1 MTMIK
6 LSQYEIEI
14 LKQINVDGFISRDN
28 IPTNSNDAI
37 LQLSDL
43 GLILVERREITLTN
57 AGKVVVLLIAGNEV
71 QERILDDYEKD
82 AKETEK
88 KYRDTLKLKIEYGR
102 EITRLKENV

>member
-1 MTMIK
+1 MTIIK
-6 LSQYEIEI
+6 LNKSEVEI
-14 LKQINVDGFISRDN
+14 LEQINVDGFINRVDLPADS
-28 IPTNSNDAI
+28 TDAI

-43 GLILVERREITLTN
+43 NLILIERREITLTN
-57 AGKVVVLLIAGNEV
+57 AGKVVVWLIAENKV